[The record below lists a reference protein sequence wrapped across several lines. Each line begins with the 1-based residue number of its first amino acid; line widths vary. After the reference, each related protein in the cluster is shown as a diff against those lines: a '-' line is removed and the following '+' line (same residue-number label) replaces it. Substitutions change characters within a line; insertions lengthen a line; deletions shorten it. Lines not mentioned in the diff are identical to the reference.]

1 MVCLLTSL
9 VSSKNVGLSEKTAL
23 YYSTYRMHIVII
35 IKKVQLAFEEWET
48 DIDMSIVIT
57 CIAS

>member
-23 YYSTYRMHIVII
+23 YYSTYRMHIVNI
-35 IKKVQLAFEEWET
+35 IKKVQLAFEEW
-48 DIDMSIVIT
+48 
-57 CIAS
+57 